1 MLSFYPQ
8 LFCFIRFFETGFLCG
23 FDCSGTCS
31 IDQDDL
37 VLRGS
42 SARHMLLPFRSFV
55 FEMGSPWNL
64 LNSLGW
70 SWTCD
75 FPASASWMLD
85 FGMLNYRQCLL
96 PTSRLFAW
104 VWVCFWG
111 GGIVRDFHYASWSWL
126 GAQSSCYWISPWL
139 TFTFWVYQHTWCS
152 LMFWVQF
159 VDHLLDELHS
169 CPPFFSVWKELGV
182 YANIN
187 LSEDQNWLNSV
198 YSIVSKPKKKQ
209 SF

>member
-1 MLSFYPQ
+1 MTLYSEVHLLGICCYHSEV
-8 LFCFIRFFETGFLCG
+8 LF
-23 FDCSGTCS
+23 
-31 IDQDDL
+31 
-37 VLRGS
+37 
-42 SARHMLLPFRSFV
+42 

-169 CPPFFSVWKELGV
+169 CPPFFFSVKRTWCV
-182 YANIN
+182 C
-187 LSEDQNWLNSV
+187 
-198 YSIVSKPKKKQ
+198 
-209 SF
+209 